1 METADPPSRAGQ
13 LIRPDRYKAA
23 PHAAEA
29 SAKRTE
35 TTQQERLPPS
45 SYFLFSR
52 SYFLVPRRALA
63 GAPRLLYTD
72 GDTRNLNSTGSGVA
86 SSAIAIDGPV
96 ASGKSSVG
104 SRVAAALGWPFVDTG
119 TMYRAI
125 TWLALRRGLAV
136 HDEAGVSALAE
147 AATMRVRPPAPAST
161 EYATVQVDGED
172 ATPFLRTPQVERAVS
187 VVSAMP
193 RVRRRM
199 VGLQRELAADHPVVM
214 AGRDIG
220 TVVLPDATLKI
231 FLDASPET
239 RAQRRAAEL
248 ARRGHPAP
256 PGAVLAETLERDRL
270 DSERAD
276 SPLAAANDAV
286 VVKTDGMSEDE
297 VVARVL
303 ELARQTFGARV
314 RPAR

>member
-1 METADPPSRAGQ
+1 
-13 LIRPDRYKAA
+13 
-23 PHAAEA
+23 
-29 SAKRTE
+29 
-35 TTQQERLPPS
+35 
-45 SYFLFSR
+45 
-52 SYFLVPRRALA
+52 LA
-63 GAPRLLYTD
+63 GVRSLLYTD
-72 GDTRNLNSTGSGVA
+72 RDTRNLIAAGSNVA

-125 TWLALRRGLAV
+125 TWLALHRGLDV
-136 HDEAGVSALAE
+136 HDAARVSALAE
-147 AATMRVRPPAPAST
+147 AATMRVRPPAHGST
-161 EYATVQVDGED
+161 EYAAVQVDGED
-172 ATPFLRTPQVERAVS
+172 ATPFLRTPPVERSVS
-187 VVSAMP
+187 VVSALP

-220 TVVLPDATLKI
+220 TVVLPDAGLKI
-231 FLDASPET
+231 FLDATAES

-248 ARRGHPAP
+248 ARRGHAAP

-276 SPLAAANDAV
+276 SPLVAAVDAV
-286 VVKTDGMSEDE
+286 VLKTDGIGEDE

-303 ELARQTFGARV
+303 ELARQRFGARV

>member
-1 METADPPSRAGQ
+1 VPAG
-13 LIRPDRYKAA
+13 P
-23 PHAAEA
+23 
-29 SAKRTE
+29 
-35 TTQQERLPPS
+35 
-45 SYFLFSR
+45 
-52 SYFLVPRRALA
+52 LA
-63 GAPRLLYTD
+63 GVARLLYTD
-72 GDTRNLNSTGSGVA
+72 GDTRNLIAAGSSVA
-86 SSAIAIDGPV
+86 ESAIAIDGPV

-125 TWLALRRGLAV
+125 TWLALHRGLDV
-136 HDEAGVSALAE
+136 HDLSGVSALAE
-147 AATMRVRPPAPAST
+147 AATMRVRPPAAGST

-172 ATPFLRTPQVERAVS
+172 ATPYLRTPPVERSVS

-199 VGLQRELAADHPVVM
+199 VSLQRELAADHPVVM

-220 TVVLPDATLKI
+220 TVVLPDAALKI

-276 SPLAAANDAV
+276 SPLVAASDAV
-286 VVKTDGMSEDE
+286 VLKTDGMSEDE

-303 ELARQTFGARV
+303 ALARQRFGTQV
-314 RPAR
+314 QPAR